1 MTHAY
6 KCIHLKKKK
15 SPTFLL
21 FIDTLNMMVVTR
33 FATFSCFVPVQSLN
47 LITLLV
53 STRSASDDQ
62 NSQQQFIQL
71 QTSYT

>member
-21 FIDTLNMMVVTR
+21 FMDTLNMMVVTR

-47 LITLLV
+47 LITLSV

>member
-6 KCIHLKKKK
+6 KCIRLKEKK

-47 LITLLV
+47 LITLLA

>member
-1 MTHAY
+1 M
-6 KCIHLKKKK
+6 
-15 SPTFLL
+15 
-21 FIDTLNMMVVTR
+21 DTLNMMVVTR

-47 LITLLV
+47 LITLSV

-71 QTSYT
+71 QTGYT

>member
-21 FIDTLNMMVVTR
+21 FMDTLNMMVVTR

-47 LITLLV
+47 LITLSV

-71 QTSYT
+71 QTGYT

>member
-6 KCIHLKKKK
+6 KCIHLKKK

-21 FIDTLNMMVVTR
+21 FMDTLNMMVVTR

-47 LITLLV
+47 LITLSV